1 MKVSAAFL
9 FLLLPLHATA
19 QKHDERELARLNQA
33 VDSAVVVKDLAF
45 LQRHYADDFVFTH
58 GTGHVDSKKSWLKNI
73 RDMGDARFISRR
85 HDSTAV
91 ELHDNVGIVTGTL
104 SVQRESDDRIH
115 EYRVRYVRVYARRQ
129 DIWQM
134 ISHRTTHQWP

>member
-1 MKVSAAFL
+1 MKVSAV
-9 FLLLPLHATA
+9 LLLLLTGFFATA
-19 QKHDERELARLNQA
+19 QKHDERELTHLNQA
-33 VDSAVVVKDLAF
+33 VDSAVTMKDFTF

-104 SVQRESDDRIH
+104 SVQRESDDRIS

-129 DIWQM
+129 GTWQM